1 MKNSRYNYDPF
12 LESEQ
17 GGGVAVLE
25 RQPVKQPARVSYP
38 PLTDVE
44 RIARHYGISVE
55 EACEWLKYHT
65 VEELVPGR
73 GTGRE
78 TGTARP
84 VGSVYQGV
92 PTGNFVYP
100 YIEVEGHPDNKIPV
114 GEEIKLRAHYLAH
127 YPGQP
132 WYAPAWTVSVK
143 AVGDGIAVKN
153 DTTHMTEGPVTGS
166 PSLNHPYF
174 PPMPDKAITLEVTL
188 WGNPDAW
195 QELPLS

>member
-1 MKNSRYNYDPF
+1 MKNPRYNYDPF

-25 RQPVKQPARVSYP
+25 RQPAPVSYP
-38 PLTDVE
+38 PL
-44 RIARHYGISVE
+44 A
-55 EACEWLKYHT
+55 
-65 VEELVPGR
+65 
-73 GTGRE
+73 
-78 TGTARP
+78 P
-84 VGSVYQGV
+84 VHQDI

-100 YIEVEGHPDNKIPV
+100 YIEVEGHPDNKVPV
-114 GEEIKLRAHYLAH
+114 GEEIKLRAHYSAH

-143 AVGDGIAVKN
+143 AVGGGIAVKN

-166 PSLNHPYF
+166 PYLNHPYF
-174 PPMPDKAITLEVTL
+174 PTMPDKAITLEVTL

-195 QELPLS
+195 QELPLP